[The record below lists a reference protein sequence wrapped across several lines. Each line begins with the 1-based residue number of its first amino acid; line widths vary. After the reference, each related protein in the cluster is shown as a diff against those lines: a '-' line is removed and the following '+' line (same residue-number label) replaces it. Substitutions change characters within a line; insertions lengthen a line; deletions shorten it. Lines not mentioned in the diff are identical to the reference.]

1 MNFFELLLMKVD
13 LQRTIRTLVLSVS
26 QRDSTES
33 RFLVMPQ
40 RKRFRF
46 LLVLATLSLLLM
58 SSSLHAQSPS
68 EEEVGPLLR
77 DIVDRTE
84 AALQASRSAE
94 EAPSV
99 ADVKAAADSVF
110 RAVWGV
116 SSGGSATDE
125 TGAVAQHGWK
135 TRWQTTEA
143 AFDSAFAARMGTAP
157 PEIDDPKQLGI
168 MGRARHLRS
177 HFAVAPD
184 SADPET
190 PGARYSHDAIV
201 APLSN
206 VIGWMRMDNGITKGE
221 LQPRVDLTYRW
232 DAPMSFWR
240 STADTG
246 WLFEAFAQA
255 QNILKT
261 DYDGDVAMA
270 REHAQGMTQLLEK
283 ALNGVDA
290 NGNGTVEAKAQEG
303 GLQAALEQARAVD
316 LASR

>member
-1 MNFFELLLMKVD
+1 
-13 LQRTIRTLVLSVS
+13 
-26 QRDSTES
+26 
-33 RFLVMPQ
+33 MPE

-46 LLVLATLSLLLM
+46 LFALASVSVLLISQP
-58 SSSLHAQSPS
+58 LHAQSPS
-68 EEEVGPLLR
+68 KQEVGPLLR
-77 DIVDRTE
+77 DIVERTE
-84 AALQASRSAE
+84 GALDASKSAE
-94 EAPSV
+94 QAQSV
-99 ADVKAAADSVF
+99 ADVKVAADSVF
-110 RAVWGV
+110 RAVWGIESGR
-116 SSGGSATDE
+116 SSTDAG
-125 TGAVAQHGWK
+125 GAVSQLGWK

-157 PEIDDPKQLGI
+157 PEIDDPKKLGI
-168 MGRARHLRS
+168 MGRARHLRT

-184 SADPET
+184 SAGPET
-190 PGARYSHDAIV
+190 PGALYSHDAIV

-232 DAPMSFWR
+232 DAPMSFWN

-270 REHAQGMTQLLEK
+270 RDHAEGMTQLLEK

-303 GLQAALEQARAVD
+303 GLRAALEQAQTAG

>member
-1 MNFFELLLMKVD
+1 
-13 LQRTIRTLVLSVS
+13 
-26 QRDSTES
+26 
-33 RFLVMPQ
+33 MPH
-40 RKRFRF
+40 RKRFR
-46 LLVLATLSLLLM
+46 LLLALASISLLFC
-58 SSSLHAQSPS
+58 SQSLRAQSPS
-68 EEEVGPLLR
+68 AEDIGPLLR

-84 AALQASRSAE
+84 GALQASISAG
-94 EAPSV
+94 EASSV
-99 ADVKAAADSVF
+99 AGVKAAADSVF

-116 SSGGSATDE
+116 PSGSAETGE
-125 TGAVAQHGWK
+125 TGAVSQHGWK
-135 TRWQTTEA
+135 TRWQTTPA

-157 PEIDDPKQLGI
+157 PEIRNPRKLGI

-184 SADPET
+184 SAGPET

-232 DAPMSFWR
+232 DAPMSFWN

-246 WLFEAFAQA
+246 WLFEVFAQA

-261 DYDGDVAMA
+261 NYDGDVEMA
-270 REHAQGMTQLLEK
+270 QEHADGMTQLLK
-283 ALNGVDA
+283 KVLNGVDA
-290 NGNGTVEAKAQEG
+290 NGNGSVEAKAQEG
-303 GLQAALEQARAVD
+303 GLRAALEQAQAANLV
-316 LASR
+316 SR

>member
-1 MNFFELLLMKVD
+1 
-13 LQRTIRTLVLSVS
+13 
-26 QRDSTES
+26 
-33 RFLVMPQ
+33 MPH

-46 LLVLATLSLLLM
+46 LLCLACVALLFTSKTLW
-58 SSSLHAQSPS
+58 AQSPS
-68 EEEVGPLLR
+68 DEDVGPLLR
-77 DIVDRTE
+77 EIVDRTE
-84 AALQASRSAE
+84 GALQASTSAE
-94 EAPSV
+94 EASSV

-116 SSGGSATDE
+116 PSGISATDAS
-125 TGAVAQHGWK
+125 GAVAQHGWK

-157 PEIDDPKQLGI
+157 PEIDNPKALGI

-184 SADPET
+184 SAGPET
-190 PGARYSHDAIV
+190 PGALYSHDAIV

-232 DAPMSFWR
+232 DAPMSFWN

-261 DYDGDVAMA
+261 EYDGDVSMA
-270 REHAQGMTQLLEK
+270 REHAEGMTQLLEK

-303 GLQAALEQARAVD
+303 GLRVALEQAQAAD

>member
-1 MNFFELLLMKVD
+1 MEQD
-13 LQRTIRTLVLSVS
+13 LQRTILASILSLS
-26 QRDSTES
+26 QCNPTES
-33 RFLVMPQ
+33 KPLLMRH
-40 RKRFRF
+40 RNRFRL
-46 LLVLATLSLLLM
+46 LLVLVSASLLL
-58 SSSLHAQSPS
+58 SSQPLRAQSPS
-68 EEEVGPLLR
+68 SEEVGPLLR

-84 AALQASRSAE
+84 AALQASQTAE
-94 EAPSV
+94 EASSV

-116 SSGGSATDE
+116 SSGIASSGE
-125 TGAVAQHGWK
+125 TGAVTQHGWK

-157 PEIDDPKQLGI
+157 PEIEDPTQLGI

-184 SADPET
+184 SAGPET
-190 PGARYSHDAIV
+190 PGALYSHDAIV

-232 DAPMSFWR
+232 DAPMSFWN

-261 DYDGDVAMA
+261 DYDGDVDMA
-270 REHAQGMTQLLEK
+270 REHAEGMTQLLEK

-290 NGNGTVEAKAQEG
+290 NGNGTIEAKAQEG
-303 GLQAALEQARAVD
+303 GLRAALQQAQAAD